1 MWFRHWNERARVSRP
16 GARDSAH
23 GGARADGYALSVF
36 APAALLAL
44 VYLAGCSS
52 SPTRGGSGG
61 AQPPQPAAAHPP
73 PAAPGAAGA
82 ASAPSAGDTTAPV
95 HPDVPDSA
103 RADFER
109 AVIAMRNGDTNEAE
123 LGFNHVALE
132 YPQFA
137 APLVNL
143 AILQRNSGQLE
154 QAENTLK
161 SAVEHESGSAVAWT
175 ELGATQRLRGQFK
188 DASASY
194 EKAIAADP
202 HYAPAWRN
210 LGVLSD
216 LYLDDPKR
224 ALSAFEQYKKL
235 SGEEE
240 PVNGWIAELR
250 QRLGLPPVKRA
261 AASSGEGSTE
271 GSSPAAPEGAAP
283 AAPQGSQPAGAP
295 GDQAPPAQ
303 APEAAPSGSPTSAPA
318 PQQPEQGDAPAN
330 TAAASATKAGEGG

>member
-1 MWFRHWNERARVSRP
+1 MWFRPSSEPLRPAGRALRR
-16 GARDSAH
+16 SAH
-23 GGARADGYALSVF
+23 GIVRADGCALAVC

-44 VYLAGCSS
+44 AYLAGCSS
-52 SPTRGGSGG
+52 APARGGS
-61 AQPPQPAAAHPP
+61 QPPQPVAAP
-73 PAAPGAAGA
+73 APGAAPAAGGA
-82 ASAPSAGDTTAPV
+82 AGGAGAPSPDSPTAVAV

-109 AVIAMRNGDTNEAE
+109 AVIAMRAGDTTEAE
-123 LGFNHVALE
+123 LGFEHVAQE

-143 AILQRNSGQLE
+143 AILQRKSGQLD
-154 QAENTLK
+154 QAEDTLK
-161 SAVEHESGSAVAWT
+161 SAVAHESGSAVAWT
-175 ELGATQRLRGQFK
+175 ELGATQRLRGEFK
-188 DASASY
+188 EAAASY
-194 EKAIAADP
+194 EKAISADP

-261 AASSGEGSTE
+261 AAAPGEGSSE
-271 GSSPAAPEGAAP
+271 GSSPE
-283 AAPQGSQPAGAP
+283 APQGSQPPAAP
-295 GDQAPPAQ
+295 GETPPPKV
-303 APEAAPSGSPTSAPA
+303 PEAAPPGSPAPAPA
-318 PQQPEQGDAPAN
+318 PQPQPGAAPAS
-330 TAAASATKAGEGG
+330 AAATSPVTTAEGG